1 MFILCVKPVSSQ
13 ADRALAAIQDS
24 LFAQTA
30 SPAFLALPPHAVVD
44 LSVSLPS
51 VHLLDAV
58 PRIGAVAEDG
68 GRSGEPDAEHFSTGQ
83 IAAEGRKLYYLPQ
96 PQNRL
101 IEVWERVAGE
111 FQAKPGADRM
121 LAARQFG
128 AARPALYLGETE
140 SDATLDHVRLDEPLL
155 GSVGAIRSYAI
166 AVIRIE
172 CRAGGR
178 WWEQMRW
185 TIVYER
191 ELGHRKRRSE
201 RE

>member
-13 ADRALAAIQDS
+13 ADRALAAIQNN

-44 LSVSLPS
+44 LSDSWPS
-51 VHLLDAV
+51 VHLLDSV

-68 GRSGEPDAEHFSTGQ
+68 GGDPDAVHSSTGQ
-83 IAAEGRKLYYLPQ
+83 IVANGRKLYYLPQ
-96 PQNRL
+96 PQNQL

-111 FQAKPGADRM
+111 FQAKPGAGPV
-121 LAARQFG
+121 LSAQQFG

-140 SDATLDHVRLDEPLL
+140 SDTTLDHVRLDEPLL
-155 GSVGAIRSYAI
+155 ASVGAIRSYAI

-172 CRAGGR
+172 TRAGGK

-185 TIVYER
+185 TIIYER
-191 ELGHRKRRSE
+191 ELGHRKRGSE